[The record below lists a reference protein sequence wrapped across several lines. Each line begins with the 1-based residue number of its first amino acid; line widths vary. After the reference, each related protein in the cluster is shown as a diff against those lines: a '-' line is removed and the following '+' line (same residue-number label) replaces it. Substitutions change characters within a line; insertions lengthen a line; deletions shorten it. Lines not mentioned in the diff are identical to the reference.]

1 MNEKLPHLRPNLNTV
16 QPSFVRGIKSCLR
29 RASVVQNE
37 AVPQSPDEM
46 FWCYFTYFILRLFLQ
61 FFWWP
66 NSSENPLLLL
76 QQMQNP
82 FLIVSQGFTTA
93 RNLVKSHYVVDSM

>member
-37 AVPQSPDEM
+37 AVPQSPDLEV
-46 FWCYFTYFILRLFLQ
+46 FVCYFTYFILRPFLQ

-66 NSSENPLLLL
+66 NSSENPLLSLH
-76 QQMQNP
+76 QMQNT
-82 FLIVSQGFTTA
+82 FLIVS
-93 RNLVKSHYVVDSM
+93 

>member
-37 AVPQSPDEM
+37 AVPRSPDLEV
-46 FWCYFTYFILRLFLQ
+46 F
-61 FFWWP
+61 
-66 NSSENPLLLL
+66 
-76 QQMQNP
+76 
-82 FLIVSQGFTTA
+82 
-93 RNLVKSHYVVDSM
+93 